1 MSLCTYGREMRVCV
15 CKSVS
20 VETLTQLPYWSKMPF
35 CRRRISVEIIY
46 VHFPLRRQT
55 RGLLEYLPPP
65 NRMTRKLFG
74 TGACHPDCGKSD
86 WLNCGFAF
94 CQMLNLIFCLLIHLL
109 VWKRITIVFFFS
121 TSSFPEIP
129 NYYII
134 VLKLRKWVCFHVCK
148 GNSNK
153 TSKGSSI

>member
-94 CQMLNLIFCLLIHLL
+94 CQMLNLIFCLLIHGMEENHNRFFLL
-109 VWKRITIVFFFS
+109 HIIFS
-121 TSSFPEIP
+121 WDSQLLPHC
-129 NYYII
+129 
-134 VLKLRKWVCFHVCK
+134 LKIAQMGMLSCVQGKFK
-148 GNSNK
+148 
-153 TSKGSSI
+153 